1 MLVFPHPEQAK
12 SSDDAEEGLLFMQEM
27 IELSKLQQ
35 EQPENPPRVVSF
47 TRWVDGHSSKVTI
60 QAGPA
65 QFGLDLK
72 GDVQVTF
79 FCIFITLILFHIC
92 NIPLFYWGWIGYF
105 FPFPLE
111 MNFTLCILCE
121 AFLLIIPLTISSKG
135 QRTCCKGQAFTCL

>member
-1 MLVFPHPEQAK
+1 MFPFQAK

-47 TRWVDGHSSKVTI
+47 QQEIDGQSVITTI

-72 GDVQVTF
+72 GDVQVSS
-79 FCIFITLILFHIC
+79 CCVSL
-92 NIPLFYWGWIGYF
+92 
-105 FPFPLE
+105 
-111 MNFTLCILCE
+111 LCLD
-121 AFLLIIPLTISSKG
+121 
-135 QRTCCKGQAFTCL
+135 

>member
-1 MLVFPHPEQAK
+1 MDKRKGTVGVHSIFLFQAK

-47 TRWVDGHSSKVTI
+47 QQEADGQSFTTTI

-72 GDVQVTF
+72 GDVQVSA
-79 FCIFITLILFHIC
+79 LDVLLLYYHHILVTHPIAA
-92 NIPLFYWGWIGYF
+92 PLCLNLSCGLLRKGS
-105 FPFPLE
+105 LE
-111 MNFTLCILCE
+111 
-121 AFLLIIPLTISSKG
+121 
-135 QRTCCKGQAFTCL
+135 Q

>member
-1 MLVFPHPEQAK
+1 MSLFQAK

-47 TRWVDGHSSKVTI
+47 QQEIDGQSVVTTI

-72 GDVQVTF
+72 GDVQVNTSCF
-79 FCIFITLILFHIC
+79 YYLVFIVDHGTYLNH
-92 NIPLFYWGWIGYF
+92 
-105 FPFPLE
+105 
-111 MNFTLCILCE
+111 
-121 AFLLIIPLTISSKG
+121 AVD
-135 QRTCCKGQAFTCL
+135 

>member
-1 MLVFPHPEQAK
+1 MVLLCLPWQAK

-47 TRWVDGHSSKVTI
+47 TRWVDGHSSKIAI

-72 GDVQVTF
+72 GDVQVTDF
-79 FCIFITLILFHIC
+79 
-92 NIPLFYWGWIGYF
+92 
-105 FPFPLE
+105 
-111 MNFTLCILCE
+111 
-121 AFLLIIPLTISSKG
+121 
-135 QRTCCKGQAFTCL
+135 